1 MVMKVVYGQFIFFV
15 FGVYNLWIGI
25 YMMNEFD
32 LNVLIIVVGIKMY
45 KFSVVDNWLN
55 YYILV
60 VS

>member
-1 MVMKVVYGQFIFFV
+1 MV
-15 FGVYNLWIGI
+15 
-25 YMMNEFD
+25 NEFD
-32 LNVLIIVVGIKMY
+32 LNVLIIVVGMKMY